1 MMPSDALTT
10 LRQVND
16 NLRLALQRFRPE
28 QTRCSAIAPGELSG
42 LLAQLLRG
50 GECLR
55 NLTPH
60 SAVVS
65 PMDRPARDQGVAAL
79 EQETRAYRNNLE
91 KLRSSLPDLH
101 ARLLAERS
109 RLANART
116 HLAAVAA
123 WARASKKT
131 L

>member
-10 LRQVND
+10 LRQVNG
-16 NLRLALQRFRPE
+16 NLRFALQRFRPE
-28 QTRCSAIAPGELSG
+28 KTRCSAIAPGELSG
-42 LLAQLLRG
+42 LLAALLRG

-60 SAVVS
+60 SAGIS
-65 PMDRPARDQGVAAL
+65 LPDRPAHDEEAAAL
-79 EQETRAYRNNLE
+79 DQEIHEYRNNLE
-91 KLRSSLPDLH
+91 KLRSFLPDLH

-109 RLANART
+109 RLEDART

-123 WARASKKT
+123 WARASRKT